1 MILDTIRLK
10 VKVDLILL
18 RQLRYLK
25 GYLCKVYK
33 RMMKMEK
40 KKVFI
45 SGSRSFTNLPKDFKE
60 SIEWLVELESYEFLV
75 GDCAGTDLL
84 VQQLLYSMHCKDVT
98 VYCSGNYPR
107 NFNGSVVWHR
117 NCLGFPKP
125 KVEDEGL
132 VEYYALKDIR
142 MSRDCDKALVLW
154 NGSSKATKNNIDRL
168 KEMGKK
174 VVLFN
179 YGSE

>member
-1 MILDTIRLK
+1 
-10 VKVDLILL
+10 
-18 RQLRYLK
+18 
-25 GYLCKVYK
+25 
-33 RMMKMEK
+33 MEK

>member
-1 MILDTIRLK
+1 
-10 VKVDLILL
+10 
-18 RQLRYLK
+18 
-25 GYLCKVYK
+25 
-33 RMMKMEK
+33 MKK

-45 SGSRSFTNLPKDFKE
+45 SGSRGFTYLPKDFKE
-60 SIEWLVELESYEFLV
+60 AIEWLVESESYEFLV

-98 VYCSGNYPR
+98 VYCSGNCPR

-125 KVEDEGL
+125 KVEDGGL

-142 MSRDCDKALVLW
+142 MSRDCDSALVLW

-168 KEMGKK
+168 EEMGKK

>member
-1 MILDTIRLK
+1 
-10 VKVDLILL
+10 
-18 RQLRYLK
+18 
-25 GYLCKVYK
+25 
-33 RMMKMEK
+33 MMEMEK

-45 SGSRSFTNLPKDFKE
+45 SGSREFNHIPIDFREAIK
-60 SIEWLVELESYEFLV
+60 WLVELKSYEFLV

-84 VQQLLYSMHCKDVT
+84 VQRLLYSMHCKDVT
-98 VYCSGNYPR
+98 VYCSGNCPR
-107 NFNGSVVWHR
+107 NFSGSIVWHR
-117 NCLGFPKP
+117 NCLRHPKP
-125 KVEDEGL
+125 EVNGRNL
-132 VEYYALKDIR
+132 VAYYALKDIQ
-142 MSRDCDKALVLW
+142 MSRDCDSALVLW